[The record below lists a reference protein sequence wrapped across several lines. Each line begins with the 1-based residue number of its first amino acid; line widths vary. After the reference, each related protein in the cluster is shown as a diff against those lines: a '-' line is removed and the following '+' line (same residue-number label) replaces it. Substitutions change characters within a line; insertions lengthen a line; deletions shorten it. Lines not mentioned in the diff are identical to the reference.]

1 MYESNIRIVNN
12 IFILSTN
19 TTISEKV
26 KNKIDQVVKDPKERK
41 FLYELIERELTYA
54 VTEEPLKVKK
64 EFKLILDQH
73 FPFKD
78 GGD

>member
-1 MYESNIRIVNN
+1 MVN
-12 IFILSTN
+12 
-19 TTISEKV
+19 
-26 KNKIDQVVKDPKERK
+26 DPKERK

-54 VTEEPLKVKK
+54 ATEEPLKVKK

-78 GGD
+78 GED